1 MASIKHCKLFK
12 NVWPNETDAIPM
24 LIQNMIHE
32 LKPNELMD
40 GLIERSSAKE
50 PMFSEFPLAKDVWIN
65 NFFKNHLGPCK
76 VFIVAEI

>member
-1 MASIKHCKLFK
+1 
-12 NVWPNETDAIPM
+12 
-24 LIQNMIHE
+24 MIHE